1 MDLML
6 LSFFHFY
13 VVLFNFLWLAGLLM
27 DMQWPRLPLIYIFS
41 HYVFCLSRR
50 YVSLNG
56 HDRDHLQRLL
66 SFFFITIH
74 KFPCT
79 LLQILQLS
87 IINRAV
93 CTKAFILTERLQDQV
108 YFH

>member
-66 SFFFITIH
+66 SFFFSLPYINFRVRCY
-74 KFPCT
+74 KFYNCP
-79 LLQILQLS
+79 S
-87 IINRAV
+87 
-93 CTKAFILTERLQDQV
+93 LTARFV
-108 YFH
+108 RRRSF